1 VIVLFLTSPGPLASF
16 LAALVFA
23 IASFTDLLDGYLAR
37 QQKAETAIGK
47 LLDPMADKL
56 LILSG
61 MIMLIPLDRI
71 PAWMVVLII
80 GREVA
85 ITGLR
90 GIASA
95 EGEVIAASRLGKAK
109 MILQSLSLGGLML
122 HYEYLGINFHVL
134 GMILLWIAL
143 VITLWS
149 GIDYF
154 WKFYQGVMKERID
167 GRLKGGGCWVQ
178 EEYFFEILPPPA
190 PCFACP
196 SPVFCARWV
205 RAEGIR
211 IIRLGGIIAF

>member
-1 VIVLFLTSPGPLASF
+1 MEIVAKGQQRATIRNIPNLLTVLRIFSIPVIVLFLTSPGPLASF
-16 LAALVFA
+16 LAALIFG
-23 IASFTDLLDGYLAR
+23 IASCTDILDGYLAR
-37 QQKAETAIGK
+37 QQKTETAIGK

-71 PAWMVVLII
+71 PAWMAVIII

-95 EGEVIAASRLGKAK
+95 EGVVIAASRLGKAK

-122 HYEYLGINFHVL
+122 HYEYLGINFHIL
-134 GMILLWIAL
+134 GTILLWIAL
-143 VITLWS
+143 IITLWS

-154 WKFYQGVMKERID
+154 WKFYQGVMKKE
-167 GRLKGGGCWVQ
+167 
-178 EEYFFEILPPPA
+178 
-190 PCFACP
+190 
-196 SPVFCARWV
+196 
-205 RAEGIR
+205 
-211 IIRLGGIIAF
+211 

>member
-1 VIVLFLTSPGPLASF
+1 MDIVAKGQQRVTIWNIPNLLTSFRIFSIPLIVVLLTSPGPLPSF
-16 LAALVFA
+16 FAALVFTIAA
-23 IASFTDLLDGYLAR
+23 ITDLLDGYFAR
-37 QQKAETAIGK
+37 LHKGETAVGK

-95 EGEVIAASRLGKAK
+95 EGVVMAASRWGKGK
-109 MILQSLSLGGLML
+109 MVFQSSALVGLMV
-122 HYEYLGINFHVL
+122 HYPYLGINFHIL

-143 VITLWS
+143 AVTLWS

-154 WKFYQGVMKERID
+154 WKFYQGVMNKE
-167 GRLKGGGCWVQ
+167 L
-178 EEYFFEILPPPA
+178 
-190 PCFACP
+190 
-196 SPVFCARWV
+196 
-205 RAEGIR
+205 
-211 IIRLGGIIAF
+211 

>member
-1 VIVLFLTSPGPLASF
+1 MEIVAKGQQRATIRNIPNLLTALRIFSIPLVIFFLTSPGPLASF
-16 LAALVFA
+16 LAALVFG
-23 IASFTDLLDGYLAR
+23 IASCTDILDGYLAR

-95 EGEVIAASRLGKAK
+95 EGVVIAASRLGKAK

-122 HYEYLGINFHVL
+122 HYEYFGINFHVL

-143 VITLWS
+143 VLTLWS

-154 WKFYQGVMKERID
+154 WKFYQGVMKKE
-167 GRLKGGGCWVQ
+167 
-178 EEYFFEILPPPA
+178 
-190 PCFACP
+190 
-196 SPVFCARWV
+196 
-205 RAEGIR
+205 
-211 IIRLGGIIAF
+211 

>member
-1 VIVLFLTSPGPLASF
+1 MEIVAKGQQRATIRNIPNLLTVLRIFSIPVIVFFLTSPAPLASF
-16 LAALVFA
+16 LAALVFG
-23 IASFTDLLDGYLAR
+23 IASLTDLLDGYLAR

-95 EGEVIAASRLGKAK
+95 EGVVIAASRLGKAK

-122 HYEYLGINFHVL
+122 HYEYLGINFHIL
-134 GMILLWIAL
+134 GTILLWIAL
-143 VITLWS
+143 IITLWS

-154 WKFYQGVMKERID
+154 WKFYQGMMKKE
-167 GRLKGGGCWVQ
+167 
-178 EEYFFEILPPPA
+178 
-190 PCFACP
+190 
-196 SPVFCARWV
+196 
-205 RAEGIR
+205 
-211 IIRLGGIIAF
+211 

>member
-1 VIVLFLTSPGPLASF
+1 MEIVAKGQQRATIRNIPNLLTVLRIFSIPVIVFFLTSPAALASF
-16 LAALVFA
+16 LAALIFC

-61 MIMLIPLDRI
+61 MIMLIPLGRI
-71 PAWMVVLII
+71 PAWIVVLII

-95 EGEVIAASRLGKAK
+95 EGVVIAASRLGKAK
-109 MILQSLSLGGLML
+109 MIFQSIALGWLML
-122 HYEYLGINFHVL
+122 HYDYLGIDFHVL
-134 GMILLWIAL
+134 GMVFLWVAL
-143 VITLWS
+143 AITLWS

-154 WKFYQGVMKERID
+154 WKFYQGVMKKE
-167 GRLKGGGCWVQ
+167 
-178 EEYFFEILPPPA
+178 
-190 PCFACP
+190 
-196 SPVFCARWV
+196 
-205 RAEGIR
+205 
-211 IIRLGGIIAF
+211 

>member
-1 VIVLFLTSPGPLASF
+1 MEIVAKGQQRATIRNIPNLLTALRIFSIPLVIFFLTSPGPLASF
-16 LAALVFA
+16 LAALVFG
-23 IASFTDLLDGYLAR
+23 IASCTDILDGYLAR

-95 EGEVIAASRLGKAK
+95 EGVVIAASRLGKAK

-122 HYEYLGINFHVL
+122 HYEYLGINFHIL
-134 GMILLWIAL
+134 GTILLWIAL
-143 VITLWS
+143 IITLWS

-154 WKFYQGVMKERID
+154 WKFYQGVMKKE
-167 GRLKGGGCWVQ
+167 
-178 EEYFFEILPPPA
+178 
-190 PCFACP
+190 
-196 SPVFCARWV
+196 
-205 RAEGIR
+205 
-211 IIRLGGIIAF
+211 

>member
-1 VIVLFLTSPGPLASF
+1 MEIVAKGQQRATIRNIPNLLTVLRIFSIPLIIFFLTSPGPLASF
-16 LAALVFA
+16 LAALVFG
-23 IASFTDLLDGYLAR
+23 IASLTDLLDGYLAR

-95 EGEVIAASRLGKAK
+95 EGVVIAASRLGKAK
-109 MILQSLSLGGLML
+109 MIFQSLSLGGLML
-122 HYEYLGINFHVL
+122 HYEYLGINFHIL
-134 GMILLWIAL
+134 GTILLWIAL
-143 VITLWS
+143 IITLWS

-154 WKFYQGVMKERID
+154 WKFYQGVMKKE
-167 GRLKGGGCWVQ
+167 
-178 EEYFFEILPPPA
+178 
-190 PCFACP
+190 
-196 SPVFCARWV
+196 
-205 RAEGIR
+205 
-211 IIRLGGIIAF
+211 

>member
-1 VIVLFLTSPGPLASF
+1 MEIVAKGQQRATIRNIPNLLSALRIFAIPLLVVLLTSPGPLPSF
-16 LAALVFA
+16 LAALVFF
-23 IASFTDLLDGYLAR
+23 IASLTDLLDGYLAR
-37 QQKAETAIGK
+37 QQKAETAVGK

-56 LILSG
+56 LILAV

-71 PAWMVVLII
+71 PAWIVVLII

-95 EGEVIAASRLGKAK
+95 EGIVIASSRWGKAK
-109 MILQSLSLGGLML
+109 MVLQSFALGGLML

-134 GMILLWIAL
+134 GAILLWIAL

-154 WKFYQGVMKERID
+154 YKFYREMANKE
-167 GRLKGGGCWVQ
+167 
-178 EEYFFEILPPPA
+178 
-190 PCFACP
+190 
-196 SPVFCARWV
+196 
-205 RAEGIR
+205 
-211 IIRLGGIIAF
+211 

>member
-1 VIVLFLTSPGPLASF
+1 MDIVAKGQQRATIWNIPNLLTSFRIFSIPLIVVLLTSPGPLPSF
-16 LAALVFA
+16 LAALVFT
-23 IASFTDLLDGYLAR
+23 IAALTDLLDGYFAR
-37 QQKAETAIGK
+37 LHKRETAVGK

-95 EGEVIAASRLGKAK
+95 EGVVIAASRWGKGK
-109 MILQSLSLGGLML
+109 TVLQSLALVGLML
-122 HYEYLGINFHVL
+122 HYQYFGINFQIL

-143 VITLWS
+143 AATLWS

-154 WKFYQGVMKERID
+154 WKFYQEMANKE
-167 GRLKGGGCWVQ
+167 
-178 EEYFFEILPPPA
+178 
-190 PCFACP
+190 
-196 SPVFCARWV
+196 
-205 RAEGIR
+205 
-211 IIRLGGIIAF
+211 

>member
-1 VIVLFLTSPGPLASF
+1 MEIVAKGQQRATIRNIPNLLSALRIFAIPLLVVLLTSPGPLPSF
-16 LAALVFA
+16 LAALVFF
-23 IASFTDLLDGYLAR
+23 IASLTDLLDGYLAR
-37 QQKAETAIGK
+37 QQKAETAVGK

-56 LILSG
+56 LILAV

-71 PAWMVVLII
+71 PAWIVVLII

-95 EGEVIAASRLGKAK
+95 EGIVIASSRWGKAK
-109 MILQSLSLGGLML
+109 MVLQSLALGGLML

-134 GMILLWIAL
+134 GAILLWIAL

-154 WKFYQGVMKERID
+154 YKFYREMANKE
-167 GRLKGGGCWVQ
+167 
-178 EEYFFEILPPPA
+178 
-190 PCFACP
+190 
-196 SPVFCARWV
+196 
-205 RAEGIR
+205 
-211 IIRLGGIIAF
+211 

>member
-1 VIVLFLTSPGPLASF
+1 MEIVAKGQQRATIRNIPNLLTVLRIFCIPVLVLFLTSPGPLPSF
-16 LAALVFA
+16 LAALVFG
-23 IASFTDLLDGYLAR
+23 IASCTDILDGYLAR

-95 EGEVIAASRLGKAK
+95 DGVVIAASRLGKAK

-122 HYEYLGINFHVL
+122 HYEYFGINFHVL

-143 VITLWS
+143 AVTLWS

-154 WKFYQGVMKERID
+154 WRFYQGVMKKE
-167 GRLKGGGCWVQ
+167 
-178 EEYFFEILPPPA
+178 
-190 PCFACP
+190 
-196 SPVFCARWV
+196 
-205 RAEGIR
+205 
-211 IIRLGGIIAF
+211 

>member
-1 VIVLFLTSPGPLASF
+1 MEIVAKGQQRATIRNIPNLLTGLRIFCIPVIILFLTSPRPLASF

-109 MILQSLSLGGLML
+109 MVFQSLSLGGLML

-154 WKFYQGVMKERID
+154 WKFYQGVMRKE
-167 GRLKGGGCWVQ
+167 
-178 EEYFFEILPPPA
+178 
-190 PCFACP
+190 
-196 SPVFCARWV
+196 
-205 RAEGIR
+205 
-211 IIRLGGIIAF
+211 